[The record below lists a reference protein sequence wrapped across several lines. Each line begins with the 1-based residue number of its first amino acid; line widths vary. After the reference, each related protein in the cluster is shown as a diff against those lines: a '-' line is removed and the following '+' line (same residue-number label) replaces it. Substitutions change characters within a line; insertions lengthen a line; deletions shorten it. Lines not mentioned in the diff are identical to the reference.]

1 MLSRKIAKLP
11 APKFYSSLLVNVE
24 ADMSIRRIRL
34 VIPVWVAVVLV
45 GSSLPVVTAQNG
57 NSSKQGYNQFRPRP
71 TQNSQNGGNA
81 NQNRQGMSQQKG
93 MSNQGQKTTGQAKP
107 QATSSAKSGAN
118 NSNNASNAKA
128 TQSSKANAKIP
139 AASAVK
145 VATAPEKTSIEKLDP
160 AKRAE
165 FLKLIGAN
173 WIWSPAYKKDD
184 VPVGDVYFR
193 KSFELNQS
201 DFGQVHIACD
211 NQYELYVNGR
221 LVGKGG
227 DWRKM
232 DVHDVQQYL
241 VHGSNIVAI
250 KATNTDAGAAGLV
263 ARVIVKEKGG
273 TYESYSTDATWK
285 TSVKPNADWAQ
296 ARLKDGDWLAATV
309 YGPLGGVLPWGD
321 EIVIADEGS
330 RFVTEPEFVVE
341 RLVTDEQAGSLI
353 TMAFN
358 AAGDILASRE
368 GGGLELIRDKD
379 KDGKFESVE
388 PFCDEVKNIQGILSL
403 GNRVY
408 AVGDGPDGGA
418 LYQITDADN
427 DGKGEKVV
435 PLVKYRGVIG
445 EHGPHTVRLG
455 PDGLLYVLSGNF
467 SQIATTIDA
476 RSPYVTTYEGD
487 LVLPKYEDP
496 KGHAVGVPAPGGSII
511 RTDTNASFV
520 EMFSGGF
527 RNPYDFAF
535 NGDGEL
541 FTYDADMEWDMG
553 APWYRPTRLVHVA
566 AGGEYGWRSGWSKF
580 PAYYLDSLPA
590 TADIGAGSPTGVVYY
605 NHTAYPARLQ
615 NTMFMADWALGE
627 IHALKLERDG
637 ASYKAKVSTFLKGR
651 PLNVT
656 ALDVGPDGALYFS
669 TGGRGTDGG
678 IYRVKWTGTQQPQNI
693 AFGQGIQ
700 QALDQPQLHSDWA
713 RAKVAAVRRSLGDR
727 WQTELERILTEERS
741 TAKDKLRA
749 IELLTY
755 FGPTPTPALL
765 TTLANDKDPA
775 MRARAAR
782 LIGIRTEA
790 ELGAPLVALLGD
802 SDAWVRRVACEAVAH
817 RGTEANVPA
826 LVGLLADKDRFV
838 AFAARRALEKLPA
851 KDWQDQVLAAEN
863 PRQFVYG
870 ATGLLVQYPSQE
882 VAQKILV
889 RSEALM
895 RGEVNEPGMKAG
907 EMSDANFLDLLRV
920 VQLALVRGK
929 VAATEVP
936 SLTQRV
942 LSEYPTGDATMNRE
956 LVKLLAYLQPPGAA
970 HAMAHQLETDAPALE
985 KLHVAAYVP
994 RVNSGWE
1001 TPDKLIMLRYL
1012 ETVRGVEGGHSLSG
1026 YIEYFARDFFVKL
1039 TMPER
1044 RQVIAAGENY
1054 PTSSL
1059 SILARLPE
1067 NPGGEVL
1074 AEIRA
1079 LDQRI
1084 KDKPGE
1090 PMARLRVGVVAVL
1103 AQSGE
1108 DESLKYLRELY
1119 RTDPERR
1126 APVAMSL
1133 TQHPEGDN
1141 WAILVDSLRT
1151 VDGEPAQEIVSALTK
1166 VNRQPETSEPYR
1178 NTILLGLRLQ
1188 TNGGEN
1194 VAKLLEQW
1202 VGQVPYKADAPL
1214 EEKLAAWQH
1223 WYATTFPNE
1232 RPAELP
1238 KESAPNKWSYEELLA
1253 YLDSAPGKTGSAS
1266 RGATVFKDGQCI
1278 SCHRFNGKGESI
1290 GPDLTT
1296 VAQRFQRKEI
1306 LESIVYPNQVV
1317 SDQYA
1322 SKTVTAGG
1330 IAHTG
1335 IVAKDADGNLTV
1347 LQSDGRKFEV
1357 KAGEVEDVQPSK
1369 VSAMPE
1375 GLANRLTLEQ
1385 LGDLFA
1391 YLTGAPE
1398 PNIAGRDTGK
1408 VR

>member
-1 MLSRKIAKLP
+1 
-11 APKFYSSLLVNVE
+11 
-24 ADMSIRRIRL
+24 MSIRRIRL
-34 VIPVWVAVVLV
+34 MVTMLLAVVAI
-45 GSSLPVVTAQNG
+45 GNPLPIVTAQNG
-57 NSSKQGYNQFRPRP
+57 NSSKQGYQFRPRP
-71 TQNSQNGGNA
+71 TQNSQNGGSA

-93 MSNQGQKTTGQAKP
+93 NMAAGQKSNGQAKP
-107 QATSSAKSGAN
+107 QAMNGAKSGAN
-118 NSNNASNAKA
+118 NSK
-128 TQSSKANAKIP
+128 SS
-139 AASAVK
+139 K
-145 VATAPEKTSIEKLDP
+145 VATSSNSNAANAPAAAVPQKTTIEKLDP

-173 WIWSPAYKKDD
+173 WIWSPAHKKDE

-193 KSFELNQS
+193 KTFELNQS

-221 LVGKGG
+221 LIGKGG

-241 VHGSNIVAI
+241 VHGSNVVAI

-285 TSVKPNADWAQ
+285 TSVKPSVDWAQ
-296 ARLKDGDWLAATV
+296 ARLKDGDWLAAMV

-341 RLVTDEQAGSLI
+341 RLVSDEQAGSVI

-358 AAGDILASRE
+358 ATGDILASRE

-418 LYQITDADN
+418 LYQITDADS
-427 DGKGEKVV
+427 DGKAEKVV
-435 PLVKYRGVIG
+435 PLLKYRGVIG

-527 RNPYDFAF
+527 RNPYDFTF

-553 APWYRPTRLVHVA
+553 APWYRPTRLLHVA

-590 TADIGAGSPTGVVYY
+590 TADIGPGSPTGVAYY
-605 NHTAYPARLQ
+605 NHTAFPARLQ
-615 NTMFMADWALGE
+615 NTMFVADWALGE
-627 IHALKLERDG
+627 IHAVKLERDG

-678 IYRVKWTGTQQPQNI
+678 IYRVKWTGTQQQPQNI

-700 QALDQPQLHSDWA
+700 QALDQPQLQSDWA

-727 WQTELERILTEERS
+727 WQIELERILSDERS
-741 TAKDKLRA
+741 ADKDRLRA

-755 FGPTPTPALL
+755 FGPTPSPALL
-765 TTLANDKDPA
+765 TALCKDKLPA

-782 LIGIRTEA
+782 LIGNRTET
-790 ELGAPLVALLGD
+790 ELGAPLVALLSD
-802 SDAWVRRVACEAVAH
+802 SDAWVRRVACESVAH
-817 RGTEANVPA
+817 RGTEANATA
-826 LVGLLADKDRFV
+826 LIGLLADKDRFV

-851 KDWQDQVLAAEN
+851 NDWQDQVLAAAD

-870 ATGLLVQYPSQE
+870 ATGLLVQYPSKE
-882 VAQKILV
+882 LALKILA

-920 VQLALVRGK
+920 VNLSLVRGK
-929 VAATEVP
+929 VAANEVP

-942 LSEYPTGDATMNRE
+942 LSEYPTGDANMNRE

-970 HAMAHQLETDAPALE
+970 HALAHQLETNIPAIE
-985 KLHVAAYVP
+985 KLHVAAYAP
-994 RVNSGWE
+994 RINTGWE

-1012 ETVRGVEGGHSLSG
+1012 ETVRGVEGGHSLAG
-1026 YIEYFARDFFVKL
+1026 YIEFFARDFFVKL

-1067 NPGGEVL
+1067 NPGGELL

-1084 KDKPGE
+1084 KEKPGE
-1090 PMARLRVGVVAVL
+1090 SMARLRVGIVAVL
-1103 AQSGE
+1103 ASSGDE
-1108 DESLKYLRELY
+1108 DSFKYLREVY

-1133 TQHPEGDN
+1133 TLHPEGDN

-1151 VDGEPAQEIVSALTK
+1151 VDGEPAQEVVNALTK
-1166 VNRQPETSEPYR
+1166 VNKQPETSEPYR
-1178 NTILLGLRLQ
+1178 NAILLGLRSQ
-1188 TNGGEN
+1188 TNGGEQ

-1202 VGQVPYKADAPL
+1202 VGHVPYNADAPL
-1214 EEKLAAWQH
+1214 NEKLASWQT
-1223 WYATTFPNE
+1223 WYETTFPND

-1238 KESAPNKWSYEELLA
+1238 KESQPNKWSYEELLA
-1253 YLDSAPGKTGSAS
+1253 YLESAPGKAGSPS
-1266 RGATVFKDGQCI
+1266 RGANVFKEGQCI

-1322 SKTVTAGG
+1322 SRTVTAGG
-1330 IAHTG
+1330 VAHTG

-1357 KAGEVEDVQPSK
+1357 KASEVEDLQPSK
-1369 VSAMPE
+1369 LSAMPE

-1398 PNIAGRDTGK
+1398 PNVAGRETGK